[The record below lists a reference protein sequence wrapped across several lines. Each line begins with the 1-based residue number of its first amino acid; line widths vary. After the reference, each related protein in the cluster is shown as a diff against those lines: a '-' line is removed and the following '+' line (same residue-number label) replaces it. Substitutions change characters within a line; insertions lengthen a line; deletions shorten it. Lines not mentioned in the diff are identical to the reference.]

1 MLVALCRRTNWDQ
14 DSFLIPI
21 IWASLM
27 LLSPSRAM
35 VVGWPLRHHLKL
47 VGRKWMIIQFIIQT
61 SEGFK
66 CIPSKI
72 FAGVFPLSRCCFF
85 CLVAWLSR
93 RSSSYLHIFIGER
106 LRKELVLQ
114 VLCDKEWHLRVRGG
128 FALGVA
134 GASRHFGFLTK
145 GKHSWPY

>member
-1 MLVALCRRTNWDQ
+1 
-14 DSFLIPI
+14 
-21 IWASLM
+21 M

-93 RSSSYLHIFIGER
+93 RSSSYLHIFMALATKKAVVVVSLIVSWEWLLIYVFTFKCNCTNSVFVNQVNWFVR
-106 LRKELVLQ
+106 LCSYMKIR
-114 VLCDKEWHLRVRGG
+114 
-128 FALGVA
+128 
-134 GASRHFGFLTK
+134 
-145 GKHSWPY
+145 Y